1 MHLSLLGT
9 VFTFTA
15 QEGPNFY
22 LFNSISPVF
31 QMLTRVTMSAMKNLS
46 TVRMV
51 SETNY
56 AINFLDKHNC

>member
-15 QEGPNFY
+15 QKGPNFY

-31 QMLTRVTMSAMKNLS
+31 QVLTHTTMLAMKNLS
-46 TVRMV
+46 TVMIV
-51 SETNY
+51 SDAN
-56 AINFLDKHNC
+56 